1 MAQNRAYVYG
11 DLLFETLKIVDGR
24 PLHAAYHANR
34 VAQSAQILGFNL
46 PDAWGEEYFSDLV
59 FAHAASGNKRGRLVI
74 SRLSTG
80 FYLPSSNDVSFSF
93 ESWAMPEHR
102 LSIDKLDV
110 YYENYKACTSL
121 SNIKSGNALIYV
133 LASKFAATNNLN
145 DVLLLNEH
153 GRIAEATSS
162 NIFIIKKDTAYTPPL
177 SEGPVNGVMRKVLLD
192 KATKLGIKMQETP
205 LEIKDLFE
213 ADECFLTTGIGGITS
228 VKKFRN
234 KAFKTTVTAI
244 LQKAYNK

>member
-24 PLHAAYHANR
+24 PLHAAYHADR
-34 VAQSAQILGFNL
+34 VAQSSQMLGFNL
-46 PDAWGEEYFSDLV
+46 PDAWCEDYFSDLV
-59 FAHAASGNKRGRLVI
+59 FAHAAPGNTRGRLVI
-74 SRLSTG
+74 SRLSEG
-80 FYLPSSNDVSFSF
+80 YYLPSSNEVAFSF
-93 ESWAMPEHR
+93 ESWPLPEPK
-102 LSIDKLDV
+102 LSIDKIDV
-110 YYENYKACTSL
+110 YDEQYKACTSL

-162 NIFIIKKDTAYTPPL
+162 NLFIIKKDNAYTPPL

-192 KATKLGIKMQETP
+192 NATKLGINMQETP

-213 ADECFLTTGIGGITS
+213 ADECFLTNVIGGITS
-228 VKKFRN
+228 VHHFRN
-234 KAFKTTVTAI
+234 KVFKTTVTAI
-244 LQKAYNK
+244 LQKAYNL